1 MMGSQFRSADP
12 RGRRKTMGP
21 LAGIRLIELGGIG
34 PGPMAA
40 MMLGDMG
47 ADIIRVERIQTA
59 RASYA
64 ADPKFAVNSR
74 SRRSIAVDLR
84 KPAGVEVILRLVERA
99 DGLMEPFRPGVAD
112 RLGVG
117 PTVCLARNPALVY
130 GRMTGWGQ
138 TGPLADAAGHDLNY
152 IALTGALHAIG
163 RKGQKPAIP
172 LNLIGDYGGGGML
185 LAFGMVCGLLETMKS
200 GKGQVV
206 DAAMIDGAAILF
218 SAIYGMHASGSWR
231 DERASNVLD
240 GAAHF
245 YDVYET
251 SDEKYVSVG
260 SIEPQFYTLLLD
272 KLGLAGE
279 NLPDQMDRS
288 NWATL
293 SEQFAAIFKTKTR
306 DQWCAIMEGTDICF
320 APVLSIA
327 EAPEHQ
333 HAKARDAYVDV
344 GGVRQPAPAP
354 RFSRTPGYARP
365 APSAPGVDSDDVLE
379 HFGFMADERAELR
392 AAGVIG

>member
-1 MMGSQFRSADP
+1 MN
-12 RGRRKTMGP
+12 MGP
-21 LAGIRLIELGGIG
+21 LAGMRLVELGGIG

-47 ADIIRVERIQTA
+47 ADIIRIDRIQAA
-59 RASYA
+59 RAGYA

-84 KPAGVEVILRLVERA
+84 KPAGVEVVLRLVERA
-99 DGLMEPFRPGVAD
+99 DGLMEPFRPGVAE

-117 PTVCLARNPALVY
+117 PAICIARNPLLVY

-138 TGPLADAAGHDLNY
+138 SGPLAGAAGHDLNY
-152 IALTGALHAIG
+152 VALTGALHAIG

-185 LAFGMVCGLLETMKS
+185 LAFGMVCGLLEAMKS

-206 DAAMIDGAAILF
+206 DAAMVDGAAILF
-218 SAIYGMHASGSWR
+218 GAIYGMHASGSWR
-231 DERASNVLD
+231 DERACNVLD

-245 YDVYET
+245 YDVYAT
-251 SDEKYVSVG
+251 SDGKYVSIG
-260 SIEPQFYTLLLD
+260 SIEPQFYTLLLE

-279 NLPDQMDRS
+279 SLPDQMDRS
-288 NWATL
+288 GWGVL
-293 SEQFAAIFKTKTR
+293 SERFAEIFKTKTR
-306 DQWCAIMEGTDICF
+306 DQWCAFMEGTDICF

-327 EAPEHQ
+327 EAPEHR
-333 HAKARDAYVDV
+333 HAKARHAYVDV

-354 RFSRTPGYARP
+354 RFSRTPGCARP
-365 APSAPGVDSDDVLE
+365 APSVPGADSDDVLKS
-379 HFGFMADERAELR
+379 FGFLAAERAELK
-392 AAGVIG
+392 ASGVIG